1 MAGLAGVDLES
12 LRARVVRELIT
23 EASKQVAAATAPVA
37 ELRHVD
43 ASYRRQPVLRDLS
56 LTLRP
61 SEIYVLMGPNGAGK
75 TTLVRVLTGRLKPAQ
90 GLLTGACAIDGKSTA
105 VRLVPQDIALFP
117 LLSARENCIAFAKMA
132 GANWREAAALADR
145 ALERTDCAEVASR
158 RVGGLSGG
166 FRRRVNI
173 AVALVGNPRLL
184 ILDEPTVGIDADAK
198 AVIARTLQALKQ
210 SGMSILIVTHDFDD
224 ADALADRAGFLFDGR
239 LVKEGHPRD
248 LLSDA
253 FGTRKH
259 IEIVLASKPA
269 PEARLRLNE
278 LGATPARTELVWETF
293 RDLEGDDKEY
303 FSALHD
309 GRVAV
314 KEIMISNP
322 GLGTLYRHL
331 GGSDLA

>member
-184 ILDEPTVGIDADAK
+184 ILDEPTVGIDADA
-198 AVIARTLQALKQ
+198 
-210 SGMSILIVTHDFDD
+210 
-224 ADALADRAGFLFDGR
+224 LADRAGFLFDGR

-303 FSALHD
+303 LSALHD

>member
-1 MAGLAGVDLES
+1 MQ
-12 LRARVVRELIT
+12 ELIG
-23 EASKQVAAATAPVA
+23 EAIRQVAAAPASVA
-37 ELRHVD
+37 ELRHVE
-43 ASYRRQPVLRDLS
+43 ASYRQQKVLRDLS

-61 SEIYVLMGPNGAGK
+61 AEIYVLMGPNGAGK
-75 TTLVRVLTGRLKPAQ
+75 TTLVRVLTGRLKPSR
-90 GLLTGACAIDGKSTA
+90 GSLTGASAIAESGA

-117 LLSARENCIAFAKMA
+117 LLSARENCIAFAKMSGA
-132 GANWREAAALADR
+132 GWREAALRADR
-145 ALERTDCAEVASR
+145 ALEQTNCAEIASR
-158 RVGGLSGG
+158 RVGSLSGG

-173 AVALVGNPRLL
+173 AVALVDNPRLL

-198 AVIARTLQALKQ
+198 AVISQTLWALKQ

-224 ADALADRAGFLFDGR
+224 ADALADRAGFLFDGC

-248 LLSDA
+248 LLSEA

-278 LGATPARTELVWETF
+278 LGATPTRTELVWETF
-293 RDLEGDDKEY
+293 RDIQGNDQQVL
-303 FSALHD
+303 SALHD
-309 GRVAV
+309 GRIAV
-314 KEIMISNP
+314 KEIMIRNP
-322 GLGTLYRHL
+322 GLGKLYRHL